1 MRLIKILQ
9 INKFMTQ
16 QSSPLFKALSLE
28 QKYHALHMVK
38 QDQEKHLL

>member
-16 QSSPLFKALSLE
+16 QSSPLFKVLSLG
-28 QKYHALHMVK
+28 QKSHVLHMVK
-38 QDQEKHLL
+38 QVQEKHLL